1 MASSRSRSLLIAV
14 TSGPAWRR
22 TTPKKIANIASTRR
36 QAAVMDGDSSIAYA
50 RKNDHG
56 GRCFHTVQEKRGA
69 IVQRSPRTRSI
80 GNAAVTAFAW
90 WRSAPVEC
98 MLAIKRHH
106 ADHRPRIITVTFLV
120 APLLAHLARAGDH
133 VVPCPLALPHADAAR
148 PPARPG
154 VERHRRPPPPHRRG
168 KPPPVPAGIGRARA
182 RRAAAPPSRSGRHR
196 HHRDGDE
203 LVYSHRAAAA
213 AGRGTRPRTPARR
226 ARAGPRRL
234 HADGP
239 FLLFRIDCTSAR
251 AARAAPRHLS
261 RTLIPP
267 LSTLPGARAPRSL
280 RRHHRPH
287 RSARHVPRAQS
298 QRCAV
303 VRARPEL
310 PRQTQRLR
318 AVLRR
323 AGLHHHRHLA
333 PRRHLRRA
341 GDPGAGRAPRWRPG
355 LPDYPAGTARR

>member
-154 VERHRRPPPPHRRG
+154 VERHRRPPPPPRR
-168 KPPPVPAGIGRARA
+168 
-182 RRAAAPPSRSGRHR
+182 GRHR
-196 HHRDGDE
+196 LHRDGVE

-213 AGRGTRPRTPARR
+213 AGRDTRTRTPACR
-226 ARAGPRRL
+226 ARAGPRR
-234 HADGP
+234 HRADGP
-239 FLLFRIDCTSAR
+239 FPHYGIDCTSAR
-251 AARAAPRHLS
+251 AARAAARHLS
-261 RTLIPP
+261 RTQKPT
-267 LSTLPGARAPRSL
+267 LSTHPGARAPRPL
-280 RRHHRPH
+280 LRHHRPH
-287 RSARHVPRAQS
+287 
-298 QRCAV
+298 
-303 VRARPEL
+303 
-310 PRQTQRLR
+310 
-318 AVLRR
+318 
-323 AGLHHHRHLA
+323 
-333 PRRHLRRA
+333 
-341 GDPGAGRAPRWRPG
+341 
-355 LPDYPAGTARR
+355 